1 MISKVKLALWLGF
14 FLRLGNAFSNG
25 FYGPSYG
32 ASDDSFGFHLNAVQ
46 YSQNLVFDVF
56 VLGNIYS
63 YILGIFYFIT
73 TDSPVFGKRFI
84 CFRVACI
91 RIYSPTDY

>member
-32 ASDDSFGFHLNAVQ
+32 ASDDSLGCHLNAVQ

-56 VLGNIYS
+56 LLGNIYS
-63 YILGIFYFIT
+63 YSYVSYKHLT
-73 TDSPVFGKRFI
+73 L
-84 CFRVACI
+84 
-91 RIYSPTDY
+91 PTMCVV